1 MDFYGHQD
9 SARRRTGW
17 LVALYGMAVAGIV
30 LALYVVVRMVF
41 GGSEPG
47 EPAAGLWQ
55 PEIFFWVTVG
65 VLAVVFFGSLFKTA
79 QLSGGGPAV
88 ARSLGGRPVLPNTTD
103 PDERRVLNVVEEMA
117 LAAGVPVPQVY
128 MLDAEDGINAFAA
141 GFSTRDAII
150 GVTRGCVRQLKR
162 DELQGVIAH
171 EFSHIVNGDMR
182 LNIRLIGVLFGILM
196 ITVIGQI
203 IFRTTQFSGGGG
215 RSRDNKRGGN
225 PLPLLGLA
233 MIIIGYIGVFFA
245 NLIKSAV
252 SRQREF
258 LADASAVQYTRNPS
272 GIANALR
279 RIGEFAAGAK
289 VSNAHASEASHLFFG
304 DAIGSS
310 LMSLFAT
317 HPPLKERIRRL
328 DPASNPEIAAWAE
341 AAPAA
346 SSAGATSAAV
356 SGFAAGTSAGAG
368 TVDLA
373 AAQSLLATVPR
384 ALREAARDPV
394 AARTL
399 IYVLLRAARFDVRA
413 RQDQAMLSLDPQAE
427 SRLAALAAAT
437 VSLPASLRLPLAALA
452 VPTLKILP
460 RADYQ
465 VFRRVIQSMTDADD
479 QIDLFEYALQHMI
492 IRHVEPSFGKVS
504 AAPIRYRTVEQVL
517 PACRTVM
524 TALAAWGTESREA
537 AAAAFEEGMRT
548 LEGQSLAYDAARTSL
563 GDVDLA
569 LNTLSEASPQV
580 KKKVVEACTRCIMA
594 DGQTA
599 PNEADLLRA
608 IADAMDVPMPPV
620 AAG

>member
-30 LALYVVVRMVF
+30 LALYVVVRMAF
-41 GGSEPG
+41 GGSEAG

-55 PEIFFWVTVG
+55 PEIFFWVTAG
-65 VLAVVFFGSLFKTA
+65 VLAVVLTGSLYKTA
-79 QLSGGGPAV
+79 QLAGGGPAV

-141 GFSTRDAII
+141 GFSTRDAVI
-150 GVTRGCVRQLKR
+150 GVTRGCVRQLTR

-203 IFRTTQFSGGGG
+203 IFRTTQFSGGG

-272 GIANALR
+272 GLAGALR
-279 RIGEFAAGAK
+279 RIGGFAGGAK
-289 VSNAHASEASHLFFG
+289 VRNAHASEASHLFFG
-304 DAIGSS
+304 DALGSS

-328 DPASNPEIAAWAE
+328 DPASNPQIAAWAE
-341 AAPAA
+341 AAPSAP
-346 SSAGATSAAV
+346 SAGTPTAAA
-356 SGFAAGTSAGAG
+356 SGFAAGRSAGAG

-399 IYVLLRAARFDVRA
+399 IYVLLRAARSDVRA
-413 RQDQAMLSLDPQAE
+413 RQDQAVLSLDPEAE
-427 SRLAALAAAT
+427 SRLDALASAT
-437 VSLPASLRLPLAALA
+437 ASLPAALRLPLAELA
-452 VPTLKILP
+452 VPTLKLLP
-460 RADYQ
+460 REDYR
-465 VFRRVIQSMTDADD
+465 VFRRVVQSLTEADD
-479 QIDLFEYALQHMI
+479 QIDLFEYALRHLI
-492 IRHVEPSFGKVS
+492 VRHVEPAFGRVS

-524 TALAAWGTESREA
+524 TALAAWGTDNPGA
-537 AAAAFEEGMRT
+537 AAVSFGEGMRM
-548 LEGQSLAYDAARTSL
+548 LDRQPPAYDAARTSL
-563 GDVDLA
+563 GDVDQA

-580 KKKVVEACTRCIMA
+580 KKQVIEACTRCVMA
-594 DGQTA
+594 DGRAA

>member
-9 SARRRTGW
+9 RARRRTAW

-30 LALYVVVRMVF
+30 LALYVVVRMVL

-55 PEIFFWVTVG
+55 PEIFFWVTAG
-65 VLAVVFFGSLFKTA
+65 VLAVVLFGSLFKTA

-103 PDERRVLNVVEEMA
+103 PDERRLLNVVEEMA
-117 LAAGVPVPQVY
+117 VAAGVPVPQVY
-128 MLDAEDGINAFAA
+128 LLDAEDGINAFAA
-141 GFSTRDAII
+141 GFSTRDAVI
-150 GVTRGCVRQLKR
+150 GVTRGCVRQLTR
-162 DELQGVIAH
+162 DQLQGVIAH

-203 IFRTTQFSGGGG
+203 IFRTTQFSGGG

-258 LADASAVQYTRNPS
+258 LADASAVQYTRNPA
-272 GIANALR
+272 GIAGALM
-279 RIGEFAAGAK
+279 RIGGFAGGAK
-289 VSNAHASEASHLFFG
+289 IRNAHASEASHLFFG
-304 DAIGSS
+304 DALGSS

-328 DPASNPEIAAWAE
+328 DPAVNPQIAAWA
-341 AAPAA
+341 ASAPAA
-346 SSAGATSAAV
+346 GAPTAAA
-356 SGFAAGTSAGAG
+356 SGFAAGRSAGAG

-384 ALREAARDPV
+384 AWREAARDPV

-399 IYVLLRAARFDVRA
+399 IYVLLRAARPDVRV
-413 RQDQAMLSLDPQAE
+413 RQDQAVRSLDPEAE
-427 SRLAALAAAT
+427 SRLDALASAT
-437 VSLPASLRLPLAALA
+437 ASLPAALRLPLAELA
-452 VPTLKILP
+452 VPTLKLLP
-460 RADYQ
+460 REDYR
-465 VFRRVIQSMTDADD
+465 VFRRVMQSLTEADD
-479 QIDLFEYALQHMI
+479 QIDLFEYALRHLI
-492 IRHVEPSFGKVS
+492 VRHVEPAFGRVS
-504 AAPIRYRTVEQVL
+504 AAPIRHRSVEQVL

-524 TALAAWGTESREA
+524 TALAAWGTENPGA
-537 AAAAFEEGMRT
+537 ASVSFGEGMRM
-548 LEGQSLAYDAARTSL
+548 LDPQPPAYDAARTSF
-563 GDVDLA
+563 GAVDQA

-580 KKKVVEACTRCIMA
+580 KKQVIEACTRCVMA
-594 DGQTA
+594 DGQAA

>member
-9 SARRRTGW
+9 RARKRTAW
-17 LVALYGMAVAGIV
+17 LVVLYGLAVAGIV
-30 LALYVVVRMVF
+30 LALYVVVRMALAGASEGGDSAAVF
-41 GGSEPG
+41 
-47 EPAAGLWQ
+47 WQ
-55 PEIFFWVTVG
+55 PEIFFWVAAG
-65 VLAVVFFGSLFKTA
+65 VLAVVLTGSLFKTA

-117 LAAGVPVPQVY
+117 LATGVPVPQVY

-141 GFSTRDAII
+141 GFSPRDAVI
-150 GVTRGCVRQLKR
+150 GVTRGCVRQLTR

-196 ITVIGQI
+196 ITVIGRI
-203 IFRTTQFSGGGG
+203 ILRTTQFSGGG

-272 GIANALR
+272 GIAGALM
-279 RIGEFAAGAK
+279 RIGRFAAGAK
-289 VSNAHASEASHLFFG
+289 VANAHASEASHLFFG
-304 DAIGSS
+304 DALGNS

-328 DPASNPEIAAWAE
+328 DPALNPQIAAWA
-341 AAPAA
+341 ASAPAA
-346 SSAGATSAAV
+346 ATAGAARPAV
-356 SGFAAGTSAGAG
+356 SGFSSGRSAGAG
-368 TVDLA
+368 TVNLA
-373 AAQSLLATVPR
+373 AAQSLLANVPR

-394 AARTL
+394 AARAL
-399 IYVLLRAARFDVRA
+399 IYALLRASSSEVRA
-413 RQDQAMLSLDPQAE
+413 RQDQSVLSLDPAAE
-427 SRLAALAAAT
+427 SRLNALATAT
-437 VSLPASLRLPLAALA
+437 ASLPAGLRLPLAELA
-452 VPTLKILP
+452 IPTLKLLS
-460 RADYQ
+460 REDYR
-465 VFRRVIQSMTDADD
+465 VFRRVLRIMTEADA
-479 QIDLFEYALQHMI
+479 QIDLFEYALQHLIM
-492 IRHVEPSFGKVS
+492 RHVEPAFGRVS
-504 AAPIRYRTVEQVL
+504 AAPIRHRTVEQVL

-524 TALAAWGTESREA
+524 TALAAWGADTTEA
-537 AAAAFEEGMRT
+537 AADAFEAGMQT
-548 LEGQSLAYDAARTSL
+548 LVAHPPAFDSAQASL
-563 GDVDLA
+563 GVVDQA
-569 LNTLSEASPQV
+569 LNTLAEASPQV
-580 KKKVVEACTRCIMA
+580 KKRVIEACTRCVMA

-608 IADAMDVPMPPV
+608 IADAMDVPMPPI

>member
-9 SARRRTGW
+9 SARKRTGW
-17 LVALYGMAVAGIV
+17 LVVLYGLAVVGIA
-30 LALYVVVRMVF
+30 LALYIVVRMVF
-41 GGSEPG
+41 GGSEAGESVPG
-47 EPAAGLWQ
+47 FWQ
-55 PEIFFWVTVG
+55 PELFFGVTVG
-65 VLAVVFFGSLFKTA
+65 VVAVVLAGSLYKTA

-103 PDERRVLNVVEEMA
+103 PDERRLLNVVEEMA
-117 LAAGVPVPQVY
+117 LAAGVSVPQVY

-150 GVTRGCVRQLKR
+150 GVTRGCVRQLTR

-272 GIANALR
+272 GIAGALK
-279 RIGEFAAGAK
+279 RIGGFAAGAK
-289 VSNAHASEASHLFFG
+289 VRNAHASEASHLFFG

-328 DPASNPEIAAWAE
+328 DPAVNPQIAAWA
-341 AAPAA
+341 ASAP
-346 SSAGATSAAV
+346 SAGAAPAAV
-356 SGFAAGTSAGAG
+356 SGFAAGRSAGAG

-373 AAQSLLATVPR
+373 AAQSLLATVPK

-399 IYVLLRAARFDVRA
+399 IYALLRAARSDVRA
-413 RQDQAMLSLDPQAE
+413 HQDEAMRSLDPEAE
-427 SRLAALAAAT
+427 SRMNALSSAT
-437 VSLPASLRLPLAALA
+437 ASLPPGLRLPLAELA
-452 VPTLKILP
+452 IPTLKILP
-460 RADYQ
+460 QEDYR
-465 VFRRVIQSMTDADD
+465 VFRRVMQSLTEADD
-479 QIDLFEYALQHMI
+479 QIDLFEYALQHLI
-492 IRHVEPSFGKVS
+492 VRHVEPAFGKVS
-504 AAPIRYRTVEQVL
+504 AAPIRYRTVDQVL

-524 TALAAWGTESREA
+524 TALAAWGTDSREA
-537 AAAAFEEGMRT
+537 AAAAFEEGMRM
-548 LEGQSLAYDAARTSL
+548 LEGQSPAYDAARTSL

-580 KKKVVEACTRCIMA
+580 KKKVIEACTRCVRA

>member
-9 SARRRTGW
+9 SARKRTGW
-17 LVALYGMAVAGIV
+17 LVVLYGLAVVGIA
-30 LALYVVVRMVF
+30 LALYIVVRMVF
-41 GGSEPG
+41 GGSEAG
-47 EPAAGLWQ
+47 EPVPDFWQ
-55 PEIFFWVTVG
+55 PELFFGVTVG
-65 VLAVVFFGSLFKTA
+65 VVAVVLAGSLFKTA

-103 PDERRVLNVVEEMA
+103 PDERRLLNVVEEMA
-117 LAAGVPVPQVY
+117 LAAGVSVPQVY

-150 GVTRGCVRQLKR
+150 GVTRGCVRQLTR

-272 GIANALR
+272 GIAGALK
-279 RIGEFAAGAK
+279 RIGGFAAGAK
-289 VSNAHASEASHLFFG
+289 VRNAHASEASHLFFG

-328 DPASNPEIAAWAE
+328 DPASNPQIAAWA
-341 AAPAA
+341 ASAP
-346 SSAGATSAAV
+346 SAGAAPAAV
-356 SGFAAGTSAGAG
+356 SGFAAGRSAGAG

-373 AAQSLLATVPR
+373 AAQSLLATVPK

-399 IYVLLRAARFDVRA
+399 IYALLRAARSDVRA

-437 VSLPASLRLPLAALA
+437 VSLPAALRLPLAELA
-452 VPTLKILP
+452 IPTLKILP

-465 VFRRVIQSMTDADD
+465 VFRRVMQIMTEADD
-479 QIDLFEYALQHMI
+479 QIDLFEYALQHLI
-492 IRHVEPSFGKVS
+492 VRHVEPAFGKVS
-504 AAPIRYRTVEQVL
+504 AAPIRYRTVDQVL

-548 LEGQSLAYDAARTSL
+548 LEGQSPAYDAARTSL

-580 KKKVVEACTRCIMA
+580 KKKVIEACTRCVLA

>member
-9 SARRRTGW
+9 SARKRTGW
-17 LVALYGMAVAGIV
+17 LVVLYGLAVAGIA
-30 LALYVVVRMVF
+30 LALYVVVRMVL
-41 GGSEPG
+41 GGSEAG
-47 EPAAGLWQ
+47 EPIPGFWQ
-55 PEIFFWVTVG
+55 PELFFGVAVG
-65 VLAVVFFGSLFKTA
+65 VLAVVLAGSLFKTA

-117 LAAGVPVPQVY
+117 LAAGVSVPQVY

-150 GVTRGCVRQLKR
+150 GVTRGCVRQLTR

-272 GIANALR
+272 GIAGALK
-279 RIGEFAAGAK
+279 RIGGFAAGAK
-289 VSNAHASEASHLFFG
+289 VRNAHASEASHLFFG

-328 DPASNPEIAAWAE
+328 DPAVNPQIAAWA
-341 AAPAA
+341 ASAP
-346 SSAGATSAAV
+346 SAGAAPAAV
-356 SGFAAGTSAGAG
+356 SGFAAGRSAGAG

-373 AAQSLLATVPR
+373 AAQSLLATVPK

-399 IYVLLRAARFDVRA
+399 IYALLRAARSDVRA
-413 RQDQAMLSLDPQAE
+413 RQDEAMRSLDPQAE

-437 VSLPASLRLPLAALA
+437 VSLPAALRLPLAELA
-452 VPTLKILP
+452 IPTLKILP

-465 VFRRVIQSMTDADD
+465 VFRRVMQRLTEADD
-479 QIDLFEYALQHMI
+479 QIDLFEYALQHLI
-492 IRHVEPSFGKVS
+492 VRHVEPSFGKVS
-504 AAPIRYRTVEQVL
+504 AAPIRYRTVDQVL

-524 TALAAWGTESREA
+524 TALAAWGTESHEA
-537 AAAAFEEGMRT
+537 AAAAFEEGMRM
-548 LEGQSLAYDAARTSL
+548 LEG
-563 GDVDLA
+563 
-569 LNTLSEASPQV
+569 
-580 KKKVVEACTRCIMA
+580 
-594 DGQTA
+594 
-599 PNEADLLRA
+599 
-608 IADAMDVPMPPV
+608 
-620 AAG
+620 